1 MESASRTRCG
11 NPRDLMAGLAFMA
24 VGAAIAMKARAYNIG
39 TPSNSGAGF
48 FPFYLGLILA
58 GIGLIVA
65 VIAILDRRSAREAMG
80 FHPRAFLWVL
90 GPVILFGAMLMQGGL
105 VLSAFVAVLLSSF
118 ASRQFRWRGALLNA
132 VVLAII
138 VLGAFAYAL
147 RIQIPVWPAMIVE
160 GMRQT

>member
-1 MESASRTRCG
+1 MAWNEPGKRDPWRG
-11 NPRDLMAGLAFMA
+11 NQKGPDIEDVLRRVRERF
-24 VGAAIAMKARAYNIG
+24 GALFGGGSGGGGNTGSIG
-39 TPSNSGAGF
+39 V
-48 FPFYLGLILA
+48 LI
-58 GIGLIVA
+58 A
-65 VIAILDRRSAREAMG
+65 VIAILARVSEREAMG

-160 GMRQT
+160 GMR